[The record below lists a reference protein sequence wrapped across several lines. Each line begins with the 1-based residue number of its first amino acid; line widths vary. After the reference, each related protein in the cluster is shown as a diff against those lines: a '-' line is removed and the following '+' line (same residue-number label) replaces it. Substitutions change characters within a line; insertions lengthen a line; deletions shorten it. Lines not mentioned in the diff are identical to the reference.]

1 MASIFG
7 DNGNDTTGL
16 QEHYQRVAESLD
28 TVIEK
33 QEKVLENATTGE
45 QLDSAVGKIEE
56 TANAQFE
63 AMLAKAKARGNQH
76 SKNAHSVKFR
86 SKGTMNEW
94 ADELAALT
102 GRDASMFVDINSL
115 LSLSAEELSKIQT
128 ELPYFWASLDE
139 EWTDA
144 VNSGLKYL
152 DKIEDSYDKANEIR
166 LGFSKEDWTT
176 SFSDGL
182 TDGLD
187 SVEDFAESMEEMIR
201 QSIISGIVFDQETKD
216 QLEKLYADMAK
227 VSQTETMTEEQK
239 AQKLKELGDEAQKL
253 YEAKAQQAQELMDAA
268 GLSTS
273 DADRE
278 ADTAG
283 FSGMTQDTAEE
294 LNGRFTAIQGHTYL
308 ITQTVQNLL
317 TGQSALA
324 NTIGAIAGMGSQAL
338 IFQSRIA
345 EATEKTL
352 SLLQTINAKGLRI
365 TE

>member
-1 MASIFG
+1 
-7 DNGNDTTGL
+7 
-16 QEHYQRVAESLD
+16 
-28 TVIEK
+28 
-33 QEKVLENATTGE
+33 
-45 QLDSAVGKIEE
+45 
-56 TANAQFE
+56 
-63 AMLAKAKARGNQH
+63 
-76 SKNAHSVKFR
+76 
-86 SKGTMNEW
+86 
-94 ADELAALT
+94 
-102 GRDASMFVDINSL
+102 
-115 LSLSAEELSKIQT
+115 
-128 ELPYFWASLDE
+128 
-139 EWTDA
+139 
-144 VNSGLKYL
+144 
-152 DKIEDSYDKANEIR
+152 
-166 LGFSKEDWTT
+166 
-176 SFSDGL
+176 
-182 TDGLD
+182 
-187 SVEDFAESMEEMIR
+187 MIR
-201 QSIISGIVFDQETKD
+201 QSIINGIVFDQETKD
-216 QLEKLYADMAK
+216 QLEKLYDDMAK